1 MSTYTD
7 RLKIELMASGANANT
22 WGTRTNNNLELIDTF
37 GNGYLAK
44 SVAGSA
50 NVTLT
55 TGNADPSAESANK
68 VIEFTGALTGDIHVF
83 IPAVENNYIFFN
95 NTTGSQTLK
104 VCATGHAANAITITQ
119 GAHTI
124 AYNNASN
131 KMVDLFSNSL
141 GTVSFKGVGN
151 VAGNVTVRANGQIV
165 ASSFTGNGSTLSG
178 VSTLPQNTQMVFLQA
193 SAPTGWTQNTTAALN
208 KSTLRIITSGTAGT
222 GGSDDFDAVFTS
234 SKTTSGSASC
244 DISPLTVG
252 GGTVSDHTLSTPEIP
267 SHTHPYLS
275 GNPMV
280 SRQNG
285 STNVLAGSTNS
296 SNNTGGGG
304 SHTHPITGAGSVSGT
319 VAAPSVAFSVPAMDI
334 KHSNVIVCSK
344 D

>member
-1 MSTYTD
+1 
-7 RLKIELMASGANANT
+7 
-22 WGTRTNNNLELIDTF
+22 
-37 GNGYLAK
+37 
-44 SVAGSA
+44 
-50 NVTLT
+50 
-55 TGNADPSAESANK
+55 
-68 VIEFTGALTGDIHVF
+68 VF

-131 KMVDLFSNSL
+131 KMVDLFANSL
-141 GTVSFKGVGN
+141 GAVSFKGVGN

-208 KSTLRIITSGTAGT
+208 KSTLRIITSGTAST
-222 GGSDDFDAVFTS
+222 GGSDDFDAVFVS

-244 DISPLTVG
+244 DISPLTVSG
-252 GGTVSDHTLSTPEIP
+252 GSASDVTLSTPEIP
-267 SHTHPYLS
+267 SHTHPYGSANPAYSRRPGPASVGAMS
-275 GNPMV
+275 GI
-280 SRQNG
+280 SSG
-285 STNVLAGSTNS
+285 S
-296 SNNTGGGG
+296 TGGGG
-304 SHTHPITGAGSVSGT
+304 SHSHPITGAGSVSGT
-319 VAAPSVAFSVPAMDI
+319 VAAPSVAFSVPGMDVA
-334 KHSNVIVCSK
+334 HSNVIVCSK

>member
-1 MSTYTD
+1 
-7 RLKIELMASGANANT
+7 MASGANANT

-37 GNGYLAK
+37 GNGYLSK

-55 TGNADPSAESANK
+55 TGNADPTAEAANK

-131 KMVDLFSNSL
+131 KMVDLFANSL
-141 GTVSFKGVGN
+141 GAVSFKGEGN

-178 VSTLPQNTQMVFLQA
+178 VSTLDAGTQMVFLQA

-208 KSTLRIITSGTAGT
+208 KSTLRIITSGTAST
-222 GGSDDFDAVFTS
+222 GGSDDFDAVFVS

-244 DISPLTVG
+244 DISPLTVS
-252 GGTVSDHTLSTPEIP
+252 GGTASDVTLSTPEIA
-267 SHTHPYLS
+267 SHTHPYASVNPSYSRRPGTASVGAMNTISS
-275 GNPMV
+275 G
-280 SRQNG
+280 S
-285 STNVLAGSTNS
+285 
-296 SNNTGGGG
+296 TGGGG
-304 SHTHPITGAGSVSGT
+304 SHSHPITGAGSVSGT
-319 VAAPSVAFSVPAMDI
+319 VAAPSVAFSVPGMDVA
-334 KHSNVIVCSK
+334 HSNVIVCSK

>member
-1 MSTYTD
+1 
-7 RLKIELMASGANANT
+7 MASGANANT

-37 GNGYLAK
+37 GNGYLSK
-44 SVAGSA
+44 SVAGSS

-55 TGNADPSAESANK
+55 TANSDPSAEASNK
-68 VIEFTGALTGDIHVF
+68 VIEFTGALTGNIHVF

-95 NTTGSQTLK
+95 NTTGSHTLK
-104 VCATGHAANAITITQ
+104 IAATGHAANAITVTQ

-124 AYNNASN
+124 AYNNGSN
-131 KMVDLFSNSL
+131 KMVDLFANSL
-141 GTVSFKGVGN
+141 GAVSFKGVGN

-165 ASSFTGNGSTLSG
+165 ASSFTGNGSSLTG

-222 GGSDDFDAVFTS
+222 GGSDDFDTVFTS
-234 SKTTSGSASC
+234 SKATSGSGSV
-244 DISPLTVG
+244 DISPLTVSG
-252 GGTVSDHTLSTPEIP
+252 GSASDVTLSTPQIP
-267 SHTHPYLS
+267 SHTHPYLRGGGS
-275 GNPMV
+275 GGNNT
-280 SRQNG
+280 Q
-285 STNVLAGSTNS
+285 STNIAKVAGTS
-296 SNNTGGGG
+296 SNSTGGGG
-304 SHTHPITGAGSVSGT
+304 SHSHPITGAGSVSGDVT
-319 VAAPSVAFSVPAMDI
+319 APSVALSVPGMDV

>member
-7 RLKIELMASGANANT
+7 RLKLELMASGANANT
-22 WGTRTNNNLELIDTF
+22 WGTRTNNNLNVIDTF
-37 GNGYLAK
+37 GDGYLSK
-44 SVAGSA
+44 DVAGSA
-50 NVTLT
+50 NITLT
-55 TGNADPSAESANK
+55 TGNADPSAEAANK
-68 VIEFTGALTGDIHVF
+68 VIEFTGALTGDITVF
-83 IPAVENNYIFFN
+83 VPAVENNYIFFN
-95 NTTGSQTLK
+95 NTSGSQTLK
-104 VCATGHAANAITITQ
+104 VAPTGHASNSVTITQ

-124 AYNNASN
+124 VYNRNDN
-131 KMVDLFSNSL
+131 KMIDLFANSL

-165 ASSFTGNGSTLSG
+165 ASSFTGAGGDLSG

-222 GGSDDFDAVFTS
+222 GGANDFDDVFTS
-234 SKTTSGSASC
+234 SKTTSGSATC
-244 DISPLTVG
+244 DISPLTVS
-252 GGTVSDHTLSTPEIP
+252 GGTCSDHTLSTPEIP

-280 SRQNG
+280 NRRSG
-285 STNVLAGSTNS
+285 PKSVLGGSTNS
-296 SNNTGGGG
+296 SNSTGGGG

-319 VAAPSVAFSVPAMDI
+319 VAAPSVAFSVPAMDV